1 MPQQVNLLKV
11 ENIHKRY
18 GKEEVLK
25 GVSFEL
31 KRGETKVVIG
41 PSGTG
46 KSTLL
51 RCINRLSL
59 PDKGQVWLEGEEIT
73 HSKSNINQLRTK
85 IGFVFQDFNLFAHL
99 NALKNVSIAPM
110 KVKGMKKEEATKLA
124 MEELER
130 VGLGDKADAY
140 PAQLSGGQQQRVS
153 IARAL
158 AMSPKLILFDE
169 PTSALD
175 PELIG
180 EVLEVMIN
188 LAKDGMT
195 MLVVSHEMGFAR
207 SVADEV
213 IFMEHGVIVEHGLLI
228 TVEITVVCILVGI
241 VLGLLLALGRVYGG
255 RLLSIPCSIYIQFFR
270 GTPLLIQLLT
280 VYYGLPTWGI
290 TLSPIMSGILALGLN
305 TAAYQAE
312 YFRGA
317 IQAVKGGQMMAA
329 RSTGMSLAQA
339 IRYIILP
346 QAFRIV
352 IPSWSNELILMLKYS
367 SIVYMV
373 TVMDIMGVGNT
384 IAARH
389 FSFFEVFIIVALFYL
404 ALVFIITQLLRLLEK
419 QVRIPGLGEHA
430 ERR

>member
-1 MPQQVNLLKV
+1 MSQQVNLLKV

-59 PDKGQVWLEGEEIT
+59 PDKGQVWLEGEEII
-73 HSKSNINQLRTK
+73 HSKANINQLRTK

-99 NALKNVSIAPM
+99 TALKNVNIAPM
-110 KVKGMKKEEATKLA
+110 KVKGMSKEEATKLA

-207 SVADEV
+207 SVADEI
-213 IFMEHGVIVEHGLLI
+213 IFMEHGVLVEQGPPQQLFSNPKHRRTGEFLHKI
-228 TVEITVVCILVGI
+228 TEL
-241 VLGLLLALGRVYGG
+241 YGET
-255 RLLSIPCSIYIQFFR
+255 S
-270 GTPLLIQLLT
+270 
-280 VYYGLPTWGI
+280 
-290 TLSPIMSGILALGLN
+290 
-305 TAAYQAE
+305 
-312 YFRGA
+312 
-317 IQAVKGGQMMAA
+317 
-329 RSTGMSLAQA
+329 
-339 IRYIILP
+339 
-346 QAFRIV
+346 
-352 IPSWSNELILMLKYS
+352 
-367 SIVYMV
+367 
-373 TVMDIMGVGNT
+373 
-384 IAARH
+384 
-389 FSFFEVFIIVALFYL
+389 
-404 ALVFIITQLLRLLEK
+404 
-419 QVRIPGLGEHA
+419 
-430 ERR
+430 